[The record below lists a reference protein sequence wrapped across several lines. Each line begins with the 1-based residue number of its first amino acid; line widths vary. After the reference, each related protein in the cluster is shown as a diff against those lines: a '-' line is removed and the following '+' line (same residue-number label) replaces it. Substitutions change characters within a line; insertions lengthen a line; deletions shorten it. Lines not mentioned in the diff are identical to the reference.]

1 MDLSVY
7 TLAFACLL
15 CVHMCDM
22 FMCVIGCE
30 CMWCMCTYACG
41 VYVCICVC
49 DMSGVWYVYICVCGG
64 LHVLDH
70 WFIRPV
76 NHICV
81 QWLWSDLGVDR
92 AVQGSVPKSPCVR
105 QGALLAL
112 LVSELTAPSV
122 RPAPPGPARPR
133 AISSRRA
140 AGPQHRAGGPRPSVL
155 SRPSCLR

>member
-1 MDLSVY
+1 MSI
-7 TLAFACLL
+7 CLVL
-15 CVHMCDM
+15 CVCSV
-22 FMCVIGCE
+22 CVCVACSCVSIVCE
-30 CMWCMCTYACG
+30 CMWCMRTCSYACG

-49 DMSGVWYVYICVCGG
+49 DISGVWYVYVCVCGG
-64 LHVLDH
+64 LRVLGH
-70 WFIRPV
+70 WFICPV
-76 NHICV
+76 NRICV
-81 QWLWSDLGVDR
+81 FRVQWPWSDLGVDR
-92 AVQGSVPKSPCVR
+92 EFCSKVACVR
-105 QGALLAL
+105 QGAPLAL